1 MGQYV
6 QVDDKVKIYI
16 EDIGQGVPVIFLHGW
31 PANHLMFEYQYTL
44 LASHGYRCIGMDIRG
59 FGKSDAPWESYSYDR
74 MADDLRAV
82 IDELQ
87 LENAA
92 LVGFSMGG
100 AIASRYMSRHN
111 GHGIKRLLL
120 VGAATPAFTRRPGME
135 YGMEPD
141 EVTAQLIHAT
151 YENRPAM
158 LNKFGLKFTKTK
170 SNPGMLVW
178 LESLCYQ
185 ASHHGTIKAAASLR
199 DEDLR
204 EDLAAIQI
212 PTVVFHGQKDK
223 IVEPELG
230 ELTSQSIAGSRIVR
244 FEDSGH
250 AMLFDEPEKFNEELL
265 TFLDGMKM
273 EYDSLNSVEPQRSL

>member
-6 QVDDKVKIYI
+6 QVEDKVKIYI

-100 AIASRYMSRHN
+100 AIASRYMSRHTATVL
-111 GHGIKRLLL
+111 RDFSWQEQLLPL
-120 VGAATPAFTRRPGME
+120 LPVG
-135 YGMEPD
+135 
-141 EVTAQLIHAT
+141 
-151 YENRPAM
+151 
-158 LNKFGLKFTKTK
+158 
-170 SNPGMLVW
+170 LVW
-178 LESLCYQ
+178 SMGWSL
-185 ASHHGTIKAAASLR
+185 TK
-199 DEDLR
+199 
-204 EDLAAIQI
+204 
-212 PTVVFHGQKDK
+212 
-223 IVEPELG
+223 
-230 ELTSQSIAGSRIVR
+230 
-244 FEDSGH
+244 
-250 AMLFDEPEKFNEELL
+250 
-265 TFLDGMKM
+265 
-273 EYDSLNSVEPQRSL
+273 